1 MKHMV
6 EDTRRHRWQKWWKKK
21 GKIWKGK
28 SLTAK
33 ASKRVK
39 TEQATQAGSQ
49 RRGKFSHTR
58 APSSSRQMHFHFISI
73 YFNFFCHR
81 FFFSFLLS
89 SATYTFM
96 DKHKIGYNFCWAPVT
111 FECIYS
117 SQNSSVTINVSVVSS
132 LKSETQSVS
141 AFVSDFEP
149 EPVWNIWLLCN
160 HLANTS

>member
-6 EDTRRHRWQKWWKKK
+6 EDTRRHRWQKWWKKRE
-21 GKIWKGK
+21 KIWKGK

-81 FFFSFLLS
+81 FLFFRFCFLHLHIHLWTNTKS
-89 SATYTFM
+89 DTIFAGRLWLLNEIWNS
-96 DKHKIGYNFCWAPVT
+96 I
-111 FECIYS
+111 CIC
-117 SQNSSVTINVSVVSS
+117 IC
-132 LKSETQSVS
+132 
-141 AFVSDFEP
+141 
-149 EPVWNIWLLCN
+149 IWLWVWACLEY
-160 HLANTS
+160 LAFMQPFSKHIIKIQFNSVFTSTPDDIAF

>member
-58 APSSSRQMHFHFISI
+58 APRRHGKCISISFPFISI
-73 YFNFFCHR
+73 SFAIG
-81 FFFSFLLS
+81 FFFRFCFLLLHIHLWTNTKS
-89 SATYTFM
+89 DTIFAGRLWLLNEIWNS
-96 DKHKIGYNFCWAPVT
+96 I
-111 FECIYS
+111 CIC
-117 SQNSSVTINVSVVSS
+117 IC
-132 LKSETQSVS
+132 
-141 AFVSDFEP
+141 
-149 EPVWNIWLLCN
+149 IWLWVWACLEY
-160 HLANTS
+160 LAFMQPFSKHIIKIQFNSVFTSTPDDIAF